1 MKKGTIIISLLMI
14 ILCIYLYRMTLK
26 FPPAFDPHTLGP
38 AGLPQILLIIWAGL
52 SLSLLI
58 TAWGSRKEAPL
69 FRGRVGLV
77 IIAAIGSFAYLVL
90 MPILGYFLATLL
102 FAVGLM
108 TALDSKRWI
117 YILLVSSGWII
128 FAYFIFYKL
137 LGVPLPLG
145 IIFLR

>member
-14 ILCIYLYRMTLK
+14 ILCICLFRMTLN
-26 FPPAFDPHTLGP
+26 FPPAFDPNTLGP

-52 SLSLLI
+52 SLLLLV
-58 TAWGSRKEAPL
+58 TAWRSRKETPL
-69 FRGRVGLV
+69 FRGRVGVV
-77 IIAAIGSFAYLVL
+77 IIAAIGSFAYLAL
-90 MPILGYFLATLL
+90 IPLLGYFLATLL

-117 YILLVSSGWII
+117 SILLVSSGWII
-128 FAYFIFYKL
+128 FAYFTFYKL

-145 IIFLR
+145 ILSPR